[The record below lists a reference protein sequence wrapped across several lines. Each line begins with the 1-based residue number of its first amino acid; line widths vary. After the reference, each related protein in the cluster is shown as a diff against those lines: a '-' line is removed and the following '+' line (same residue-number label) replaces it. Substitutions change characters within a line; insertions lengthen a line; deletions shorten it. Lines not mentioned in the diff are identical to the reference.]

1 MTRLYGKPCG
11 QDRICKL
18 NSCAKVFKLTK
29 TNSQLY
35 CSKECTAIHKKL
47 RGRKAV
53 GEPKKCALDICSTM
67 FQPNTGRPDKKFCSR
82 VCSNIAKRGGRLYP
96 EDWRENVVRFRKS
109 EQGKEIASKAGKKS
123 TSLRTKEQY
132 TKIGKTI
139 SKAKKGKP
147 NFKLRGEKHHNWKG
161 GISKANRTERNWFM
175 GTLEYKNWRRLVFER
190 DDYRCVGCG
199 IRGAKGVKVV
209 LHADHIKPYASFP
222 EYRLDVDNGRTLC
235 EPRHRATDTWGGRKR
250 NA

>member
-1 MTRLYGKPCG
+1 MIRLYGKPCG
-11 QDRICKL
+11 QERVCKL
-18 NSCAKVFKLTK
+18 DSCAKVFKLTK

-35 CSKECTAIHKKL
+35 CSLECTAVHKKL

-53 GEPKKCALDICSTM
+53 GEPKKCALDTCLNI
-67 FQPNTGRPDKKFCSR
+67 FQPNTGRPNKKFCSR
-82 VCSNIAKRGGRLYP
+82 VCSNLDKKGKIPSKEWL
-96 EDWRENVVRFRKS
+96 ENIRKFRSSDEGKKLCS
-109 EQGKEIASKAGKKS
+109 EAGKRS
-123 TSLRTKEQY
+123 SLLRNADDY
-132 TKIGKTI
+132 RKIGKQI
-139 SKAKKGKP
+139 SRVKKGRP
-147 NFKLRGEKHHNWKG
+147 NFKLRGENHHNWKG
-161 GISKANRTERNWFM
+161 GISQFNRTERNWFM

-222 EYRLDVDNGRTLC
+222 EYRLDVANGRTLC
-235 EPRHRATDTWGGRKR
+235 EPCHRATDTWGGRKR